1 MATTRRRVLQLSG
14 AAVTTATLGLPVGR
28 AAADD
33 GLPGDP
39 PELSWADEFDRPD
52 GPPGDDWAALRG
64 AWQLVDQSL
73 RTTAGPTERVISRV
87 GFELGARFRIEAT
100 LRCLQDDHWCGVAF
114 NLTDHGDG
122 TQSYYAV
129 RIVTRADDRP
139 PSWQLL
145 QVTRS
150 VVDGSSL
157 IAQGPVPVQRDTDY
171 VVTIGSRSYGTIDL
185 LITDDGNTLLEG
197 PFVVPL
203 SRLLSAGTVGLYAN
217 VGEIDVSRIEAST
230 TTPAADPPDPGPL
243 RFVPFEGIPYE
254 LPSAEETVTELS
266 EIGPT
271 WSGHSVGQELLTHGD
286 QQYVAYYDAER
297 RMTIAQ
303 RRLGE
308 TAWVR
313 RSLDSVVGWDS
324 HNYITLAVDRTGH
337 LHVSGNMHVV
347 PLVYFRSTR
356 PGDVTSLVRVPTMV
370 AADTEQRVT
379 YPRFFTSPDGDLI
392 FRYRDGSS
400 GDGVDLY
407 NLYDSESM
415 TWRRLLDRPLH
426 DGEGLRN
433 AYVEGPTLGPDGF
446 YHVAWVWR
454 DSGDAATNQHLSYAR
469 SRDLRAWERSDGSA
483 ITLPITYA
491 TGEVID
497 PVPMN
502 GGIING
508 NTKIGFDADG
518 RVMITYHKYD
528 EDGNTQVHVARHQ
541 HRGWVIRKISNWTGR
556 WAIGGGGTLRFEV
569 TVTGATPLP
578 DRNIRIDF
586 SCQGNARTWVLSPG
600 LRPIA
605 ELDTPQLPT
614 EITTVRSDFPG
625 MLVHAPADV
634 GTAPEG
640 RYLLRW
646 ESRPSNQDQP
656 WDPPHPEPGP
666 LEVYRLG

>member
-1 MATTRRRVLQLSG
+1 MATTRRRVLQLTG
-14 AAVTTATLGLPVGR
+14 AAAVAVSLRTTDH

-33 GLPGDP
+33 GLPDDAA
-39 PELSWADEFDRPD
+39 EVSWVEEFDRAD
-52 GPPGDDWAALRG
+52 GAPGDDWAALRG
-64 AWQLVDQSL
+64 DWQLVDHGL
-73 RTTAGPTERVISRV
+73 RTPAGPAERVIART
-87 GFELGARFRIEAT
+87 GFELGARFRVEAT
-100 LRCLQDDHWCGVAF
+100 LRCLQYDHWCGVAF
-114 NLTDHGDG
+114 NLIDHGDG

-129 RIVTRADDRP
+129 RIVTRADSRP

-150 VVDGSSL
+150 VVDGGSL
-157 IAQGPVPVQRDTDY
+157 IAQGPVPVQRNTDY
-171 VVTIGSRSYGTIDL
+171 RVSIGSRSYGVIDL
-185 LITDDGNTLLEG
+185 MITDGAATLLDG

-203 SRLLSAGTVGLYAN
+203 ARLLSAGSVGLYAN
-217 VGEIDVSRIEAST
+217 SGEIGVDRIEAVT

-243 RFVPFEGIPYE
+243 QFVPFDGVPYE
-254 LPSAEETVTELS
+254 LPSADESVVEHS
-266 EIGPT
+266 EVGPT
-271 WSGHSVGQELLTHGD
+271 WSGHSVGQALLTHGD

-297 RMTIAQ
+297 RMTVAQ
-303 RRLGE
+303 RTLGE
-308 TAWVR
+308 TTWIR
-313 RSLDSVVGWDS
+313 QGLDSVVGWDS
-324 HNYITLAVDRTGH
+324 HNYVTLAIDRAGQ

-356 PGDVTSLVRVPTMV
+356 PGDVASLVRMPIMV
-370 AADTEQRVT
+370 DAGTEQRVT
-379 YPRFFTSPDGDLI
+379 YPRFFTNPDGDLI

-407 NLYDSESM
+407 NLYDSAAG
-415 TWRRLLDRPLH
+415 TWRRLLDQPLH

-469 SRDLRAWERSDGSA
+469 SRDLRAWERSDGTPL
-483 ITLPITYA
+483 TLPITFA

-518 RVMITYHKYD
+518 RIMITYHKYD
-528 EDGNTQVHVARHQ
+528 ADGNTQVYVARRE
-541 HRGWVIRKISNWTGR
+541 HRDWVIRKVSRWTGR

-569 TVTGATPLP
+569 TVTGAVPLP
-578 DRNIRIDF
+578 DRNLRVDF
-586 SCQGNARTWVLSPG
+586 TCQGHARTWVLSPG

-605 ELDTPQLPT
+605 ELDTPQLPP
-614 EITTVRSDFPG
+614 EITTVRSTFPG
-625 MLVHAPADV
+625 MLVHAPADA

-646 ESRPSNQDQP
+646 ESRPSNKDRP
-656 WDPPHPEPGP
+656 WDPPHPDPGP
-666 LEVYRLG
+666 LEVYRLD